1 MLGAMARAAAGA
13 KDGRVSAD
21 VIQPPRRQVRLARIA
36 LAAAGV
42 WALCLLAGVAFL
54 MTRPSSGGNVISPR
68 RAVFAAV
75 NAATLTGFEMSW
87 ADARD
92 WSVGGR
98 GVLMLLILAGAA
110 ACWLVGTSALV
121 RLGGGRT
128 TGRTAGRAAA
138 LVGVCVL
145 AGPLVALAGAAG
157 GASFDCLSAFANSGL
172 TLRDVAGG
180 GVQFW
185 GVLVPLSVAGVL
197 GPALVSSRFARNN
210 APFSQNA
217 RFALA
222 ATAAGYLACLILL
235 VGVEWSAAA
244 PPHRD
249 LPLAAALATD
259 ARSSALV
266 SRLDGLPRATQWAL
280 VPVMLL
286 GPAGGG
292 VGGGLKVTTLAV
304 LLVGVGRLLRGGT
317 VGRTFAVAATW
328 LVALAGLFLLTFLA
342 LLWAL
347 PQAPADRLVLLAAGA
362 CSNTGLASDR
372 VVAAGA
378 DAFILSAAM
387 LVGRV
392 LPWAVLWWS
401 ATRGDEAVAVG

>member
-21 VIQPPRRQVRLARIA
+21 VIQPPRRPVRLARLA

-42 WALCLLAGVAFL
+42 WAVCLLAGVAYL

-98 GVLMLLILAGAA
+98 GVLMLLILAGVA
-110 ACWLVGTSALV
+110 ACWLVGTSALL

-128 TGRTAGRAAA
+128 TGRAAA
-138 LVGVCVL
+138 IVGVAVL
-145 AGPLVALAGAAG
+145 VGPLVALAGAAG

-172 TLRDVAGG
+172 TLGDVACG

-197 GPALVSSRFARNN
+197 GPALLSSRFTRNN

-244 PPHRD
+244 PPLRD

-266 SRLDGLPRATQWAL
+266 SRLDALPRATQWAL

-304 LLVGVGRLLRGGT
+304 LLLGVARLLRGGT

-328 LVALAGLFLLTFLA
+328 LAALAGLFLLTFLA

-347 PQAPADRLVLLAAGA
+347 PQTPADRLALLAAGA

-378 DAFILSAAM
+378 DAFILTGAM
-387 LVGRV
+387 LLGRV